1 MEEVMDKIGL
11 LKTRKD
17 ALLSAGADIRK
28 KIAAL
33 VDENSFVELDAFSFS
48 KNEFYGEDVPGEG
61 VVCGF
66 AAINDYAVY
75 VVAVNPAVL
84 SGGLTNAGCKKIV
97 KCLDKALKAQAPV
110 IYILSSKGVAVGEG
124 VAVLEGVAEIIA
136 KMQELSDVLPQFS
149 VACGD
154 VFGSA
159 SLMVAACDYNYY
171 MKDACVS
178 YVSPLV
184 VAAKNGVSLDKEA
197 IGGAK
202 SAKDN
207 ALCSF
212 TVADMTEV
220 RNSVSDILEILPD
233 FGGRLLETGD
243 DLNRVAPALD
253 KDADAKAVIEAVFDK
268 DYCVE
273 LNKDFAPDVKT
284 VIGRIGGYSA
294 AAVVFDG
301 KDGVLLN
308 NENLDKVISFYYFCS
323 QYDLPAITFVNT
335 LGICPCEKVA
345 KSRILK
351 DINNL
356 VYAYSFDFA
365 KINVI
370 YKRAIGLGYTLF
382 GSKAL
387 GADYSFAFANAE
399 ISVVNSEEGAEIEC
413 AANGGDKA
421 EIKARFIA
429 DGMDAMNAA
438 KCGYIDNV
446 IEPKNVRP
454 YLISVL
460 QMLY

>member
-1 MEEVMDKIGL
+1 MDKIGL

-17 ALLSAGADIRK
+17 ALLSAGNDIRK
-28 KIAAL
+28 KISAL

-48 KNEFYGEDVPGEG
+48 RSEFYGEDVPGEG

-66 AAINDYAVY
+66 AAINDFAVY
-75 VVAVNPAVL
+75 VVAINPEVL

-110 IYILSSKGVAVGEG
+110 VYILSSKGVAVGEG
-124 VAVLEGVAEIIA
+124 VAVLEGFAEVLA
-136 KMQELSDVLPQFS
+136 KMQELSDSLPQFS
-149 VACGD
+149 VCYGD
-154 VFGSA
+154 VLGSA
-159 SLMVAACDYNYY
+159 ALMVGACDYNYY
-171 MKDACVS
+171 LKDACVS

-184 VAAKNGVSLDKEA
+184 IAAKNGGSLDKEA

-212 TVADMTEV
+212 AVSDMLEV

-243 DLNRVAPALD
+243 DLNRVAPALNE
-253 KDADAKAVIEAVFDK
+253 KSDAASVIEAVFDK
-268 DYCVE
+268 DYAIE
-273 LNKDFAPDVKT
+273 LGKGFAPEVKT

-294 AAVVFDG
+294 AALVFDG
-301 KDGVLLN
+301 EEGVTLN
-308 NENLDKVISFYYFCS
+308 NDNLDKIISFYYFCA
-323 QYDLPAITFVNT
+323 QYSLPAITFVNT
-335 LGICPCEKVA
+335 LGVCPCEKVA

-351 DINNL
+351 EINNL
-356 VYAYSFDFA
+356 IYAYSFDCA

-387 GADYSFAFANAE
+387 GADSSFAFANAE
-399 ISVVNSEEGAEIEC
+399 ISVVNSEEGAEIEF
-413 AANGGDKA
+413 AAQGGDKA
-421 EIKARFIA
+421 AIKARFLS

-438 KCGYIDNV
+438 KCGYVDNV
-446 IEPKNVRP
+446 IEPKDVRP
-454 YLISVL
+454 YLISAL
-460 QMLY
+460 QMLG